1 MWGEPCTWISTSWI
15 RSIDMAICSLTWP
28 NYSLCVHA
36 RSRSPTLYT
45 RTHTQIKLKDTSCPL
60 LKLTHVIVLCCEIVT
75 AVQCCYYTSQP
86 WSLLLL
92 LIFLQLYILR
102 YSANGRADRVRNRDH
117 CEALQSKFVSERV
130 LCNHISIPN
139 SSTNLRLIS
148 SKFNCSI

>member
-1 MWGEPCTWISTSWI
+1 
-15 RSIDMAICSLTWP
+15 MAICSLTWP
-28 NYSLCVHA
+28 NYSLSVHA

-60 LKLTHVIVLCCEIVT
+60 LKLTHVIVLCCEIAT

-102 YSANGRADRVRNRDH
+102 YSANMVGRTGSETEIIVKLYNRN
-117 CEALQSKFVSERV
+117 SFPSVYFVIIYLYQIRRQIWDWY
-130 LCNHISIPN
+130 HP
-139 SSTNLRLIS
+139 SSTVLYKCLLIYCTS
-148 SKFNCSI
+148 R